1 MLGRFPQEGIT
12 DAEADLRIVFTRVLI
27 TRTGLEATDGVVA
40 KTGLIVNESFRIT
53 PSAINFNKHDG
64 IHVGGNCIGVVG
76 SHWVKDK
83 VNFLVPVNI
92 AW

>member
-12 DAEADLRIVFTRVLI
+12 DAEADLRLVFARVLI
-27 TRTGLEATDGVVA
+27 TRTGLEATDGVV
-40 KTGLIVNESFRIT
+40 TETCLIVNESFRIT
-53 PSAINFNKHDG
+53 PSAINFNEHDG
-64 IHVGGNCIGVVG
+64 IHVGGNCIGVV
-76 SHWVKDK
+76 SCHWVKDK